1 MIDQLAV
8 FIENKAGRL
17 TALCKALGDAGI
29 NMNALSVADTADYGV
44 ARIICSDPVKAA
56 EVLRD
61 AGFRATTTKVVAV
74 EVPDTPGALAGVF
87 AALEER
93 GINVEYSYCFANN
106 GKAVDAL
113 KAPEEAI
120 AALSAAGYSV
130 LHQADL
136 S

>member
-1 MIDQLAV
+1 MKSSFLFLLVVLLLLLLLVVLPQV
-8 FIENKAGRL
+8 FVFFSFLLPVCGFSLIALYDL
-17 TALCKALGDAGI
+17 T
-29 NMNALSVADTADYGV
+29 VAD
-44 ARIICSDPVKAA
+44 RI
-56 EVLRD
+56 
-61 AGFRATTTKVVAV
+61 
-74 EVPDTPGALAGVF
+74 F

-93 GINVEYSYCFANN
+93 GINVQYSYCFAAN

-136 S
+136 A

>member
-17 TALCKALGDAGI
+17 TALCKTLGDAGI

-56 EVLRD
+56 ELLRD

-106 GKAVDAL
+106 GKAVDAH